1 MDPYAAASAR
11 RLSLFLGGLGAIAK
25 SFGRRSTLA
34 ARLTHGFTGTLADP
48 LPLSVDIDVETV
60 FSCHQ

>member
-1 MDPYAAASAR
+1 MDPYAAAGAR

-25 SFGRRSTLA
+25 SFGRRGALA
-34 ARLTHGFTGTLADP
+34 ARLTHGFAGALADP
-48 LPLSVDIDVETV
+48 LPLPVDIDVKAV